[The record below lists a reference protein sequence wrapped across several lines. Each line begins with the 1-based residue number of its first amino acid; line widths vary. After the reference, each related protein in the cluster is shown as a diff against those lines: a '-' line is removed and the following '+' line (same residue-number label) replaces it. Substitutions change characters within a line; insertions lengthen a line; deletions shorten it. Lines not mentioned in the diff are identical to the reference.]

1 MELVVNI
8 VMNERLRN
16 QTLKGNADLQLPW
29 SWELSDALGSVSH
42 VPGIY
47 EEFAHC
53 LRVLDHV
60 YLSLGGKYVVS
71 LEITYFH

>member
-8 VMNERLRN
+8 VMNEPLRN

-29 SWELSDALGSVSH
+29 SWELSDALGSVLH
-42 VPGIY
+42 FPG
-47 EEFAHC
+47 FMKS
-53 LRVLDHV
+53 LPTVLGFWTTFS
-60 YLSLGGKYVVS
+60 LSLGGGYIP

>member
-42 VPGIY
+42 FPGIY
-47 EEFAHC
+47 EVC
-53 LRVLDHV
+53 P
-60 YLSLGGKYVVS
+60 LS
-71 LEITYFH
+71 

>member
-42 VPGIY
+42 FPGIY
-47 EEFAHC
+47 E
-53 LRVLDHV
+53 
-60 YLSLGGKYVVS
+60 SLPTVS
-71 LEITYFH
+71 GFWTTFISLWEVNM